1 MMMRIKT
8 GLLVSSL
15 LFTNLAFSHSDHAG
29 HEGHEHHGLSPTET
43 RQQADEGK
51 LCIHKKQGYSLGAV
65 VEHEGKIFRCLKGR
79 GENMQ
84 EQQTLVWVEL
94 MLKDNTLVTAP

>member
-1 MMMRIKT
+1 MKRIKT

-15 LFTNLAFSHSDHAG
+15 LFANAVFSHSDHAG
-29 HEGHEHHGLSPTET
+29 HEGHEHHGLNPAAT

-65 VEHEGKIFRCLKGR
+65 VEHENKIFRCLKAR

-84 EQQTLVWVEL
+84 EQTNLVWVEL
-94 MLKDNTLVTAP
+94 KLQDKTLVTVP